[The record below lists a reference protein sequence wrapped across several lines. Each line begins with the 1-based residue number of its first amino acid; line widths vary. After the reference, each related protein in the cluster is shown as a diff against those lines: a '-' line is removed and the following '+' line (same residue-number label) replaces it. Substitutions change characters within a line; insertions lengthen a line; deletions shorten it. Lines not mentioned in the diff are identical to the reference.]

1 MYTPAIALEY
11 GCKVSATHGG
21 DLSMP
26 VIVLHQNAYR
36 GELSSPAEAGREF
49 THLALLDV
57 GAGSPIRAYVKLY
70 PAAYADGSPSRGLV
84 NELVGHFF
92 SCRAGLPT
100 PKQAGLLVL
109 DPSRLSRSPVW
120 IDRSKPILGWW
131 SEDVGSKSLRATL
144 NIDALPEG
152 SQARIQACLEAKDFL
167 LRHAE
172 TSAVVALDDLI
183 ANVDRNL
190 GNILLGPNS
199 ITLIDHGQTLTGPS
213 WVAEELSPQ
222 LLYPNKI
229 RALLGPD
236 YEALPFKSRVMADYS
251 SISAAVSTA
260 LPDLKPWLERLL
272 PPSDAVSAHDFI
284 QQRTDLGLAARRI
297 GVVA

>member
-1 MYTPAIALEY
+1 MSVL
-11 GCKVSATHGG
+11 
-21 DLSMP
+21 
-26 VIVLHQNAYR
+26 VLHPDAYR
-36 GELSSPAEAGREF
+36 GELASPAEAGIEF

-57 GAGSPIRAYVKLY
+57 DGTGSSVRAYVKIY

-100 PKQAGLLVL
+100 PKRAGLAVL
-109 DPSRLSRSPVW
+109 DASRISRTPDW
-120 IDRSKPILGWW
+120 IDRTQPVLGWW
-131 SEDVGSKSLRATL
+131 SEDVGTKSLRATL

-152 SQARIQACLEAKDFL
+152 SPAKIQACLDAKAFL
-167 LRHAE
+167 LRHAD
-172 TSAVVALDDLI
+172 TSAVVAFDDLI

-190 GNILLGPNS
+190 GNILAGAGS
-199 ITLIDHGQTLTGPS
+199 ITLIDHGQTLTGPA
-213 WVAEELSPQ
+213 WRAEELSPQ
-222 LLYPNKI
+222 ELYPNKV

-236 YEALPFKSRVMADYS
+236 YEALSFKSRVMANYTT
-251 SISAAVSTA
+251 ISGTVSTA

-272 PPSDAVSAHDFI
+272 PPSDAQSAHNFI
-284 QQRTDLGLAARRI
+284 QQRADLNLAARRI